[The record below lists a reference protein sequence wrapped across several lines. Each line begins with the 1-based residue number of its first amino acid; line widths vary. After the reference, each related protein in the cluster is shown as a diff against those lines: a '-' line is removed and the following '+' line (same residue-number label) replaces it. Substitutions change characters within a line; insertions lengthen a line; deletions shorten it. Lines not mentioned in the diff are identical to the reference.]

1 MFYIFKIGIIYCHCY
16 IPNKAYYYKST
27 LHYMVS
33 GMDPPQKLNLRNAI
47 DASKAWKNLKQFWE
61 VYEVASGTNEKPQLV
76 RLATFLHTA
85 GQDALDQYNGF
96 AFENADDKQNLEK
109 VIEKCY
115 QDCQT
120 TIKILAERHAFFNRR
135 QRADETYD
143 QYVTALRTL
152 SATCDFANTDETL
165 RDQFTL
171 NIRRVKVKER
181 LLNEAQVNYNDLTIN
196 RTLMIAKSTETL
208 YERSNTYT
216 GGDQVEVNKVTA
228 NYERR
233 KGGNR
238 VRECRYCG
246 GTHKKLICPAY
257 GKTCTKC
264 SKKNHFAKVC
274 RSRSG
279 SH

>member
-1 MFYIFKIGIIYCHCY
+1 M
-16 IPNKAYYYKST
+16 
-27 LHYMVS
+27 
-33 GMDPPQKLNLRNAI
+33 Q
-47 DASKAWKNLKQFWE
+47 SKAWKNFKQLWE

-85 GQDALDQYNGF
+85 GQDALDKYNGF

-109 VIEKCY
+109 VIEKFD
-115 QDCQT
+115 QDCTT
-120 TIKILAERHAFFNRR
+120 TINILAERHAFFNRR

-181 LLNEAQVNYNDLTIN
+181 LLNEAQVNYKDLTFN
-196 RTLMIAKSTETL
+196 RALMIAKSAETL

-216 GGDQVEVNKVTA
+216 EGDPMEVNKVIA
-228 NYERR
+228 NYEGRN
-233 KGGNR
+233 GGNR

-246 GTHKKLICPAY
+246 GTHEKLKCPAY

-279 SH
+279 SHWTNAVSTTDELNPTTIEDEEMI